1 MGETS
6 QPVEMDLETNT
17 EDVNVDVFPYQGGFF
32 PDSSKCKSEQKSLMK
47 KECEISG
54 SYQHCQT
61 EEIEV
66 EIIVEEEICHGI
78 TTLVCQEPLIRS
90 KEEAETTTTA
100 ADTESMD
107 TTTVTNPKADVKS
120 VYVPTL
126 DKSEEESTNEMA
138 NGRSIEYEP
147 HGCVKKVSEV
157 CYPSQRVET
166 ASTPKQFCWG
176 KKVVSCHEEVEQ
188 TVDTVVC
195 NDDGSHPL
203 AKVRVT
209 TIEPDTTTID
219 QDQLGRILVLATT
232 TKAVDVA
239 TTIITPVAVEEVAR
253 IAVATTTTAD
263 DLVTTTAEAVDARI
277 LVATTTTTED
287 LITTAADEVAR
298 IFVATTTTAE
308 DIATT
313 KVDEQGRILVAAT
326 TAEPMES
333 EDKSMEEEIIGNA
346 DAKVA
351 DGTAR
356 VTTVAPQETTNIAKA
371 KVAEGDSSSD
381 EDEETA
387 ATTTESDHD
396 DHGDNDHDNDQ
407 AEPEPETTTHHKS
420 L

>member
-1 MGETS
+1 MG
-6 QPVEMDLETNT
+6 
-17 EDVNVDVFPYQGGFF
+17 
-32 PDSSKCKSEQKSLMK
+32 
-47 KECEISG
+47 
-54 SYQHCQT
+54 
-61 EEIEV
+61 
-66 EIIVEEEICHGI
+66 ICHNI

-166 ASTPKQFCWG
+166 ASTPKQFCWE

-209 TIEPDTTTID
+209 TIE
-219 QDQLGRILVLATT
+219 
-232 TKAVDVA
+232 
-239 TTIITPVAVEEVAR
+239 
-253 IAVATTTTAD
+253 D

-277 LVATTTTTED
+277 LIATTTTTED
-287 LITTAADEVAR
+287 LIKTTADEVAR
-298 IFVATTTTAE
+298 IFV
-308 DIATT
+308 ATT

-396 DHGDNDHDNDQ
+396 HDDHGDNDHSDHDHDDYDEDENDEDDHDEDDHDHDHDNDQ

>member
-66 EIIVEEEICHGI
+66 EIIVEEEICHNI

-126 DKSEEESTNEMA
+126 DKSEEESSNEMA
-138 NGRSIEYEP
+138 NGRSIEYKP

-166 ASTPKQFCWG
+166 ASTPKQFCWE

-209 TIEPDTTTID
+209 TIE
-219 QDQLGRILVLATT
+219 
-232 TKAVDVA
+232 
-239 TTIITPVAVEEVAR
+239 
-253 IAVATTTTAD
+253 D

-277 LVATTTTTED
+277 LIATTTTTED
-287 LITTAADEVAR
+287 LIKTT
-298 IFVATTTTAE
+298 
-308 DIATT
+308 
-313 KVDEQGRILVAAT
+313 
-326 TAEPMES
+326 
-333 EDKSMEEEIIGNA
+333 
-346 DAKVA
+346 
-351 DGTAR
+351 
-356 VTTVAPQETTNIAKA
+356 
-371 KVAEGDSSSD
+371 
-381 EDEETA
+381 
-387 ATTTESDHD
+387 
-396 DHGDNDHDNDQ
+396 
-407 AEPEPETTTHHKS
+407 
-420 L
+420 

>member
-1 MGETS
+1 MG
-6 QPVEMDLETNT
+6 
-17 EDVNVDVFPYQGGFF
+17 
-32 PDSSKCKSEQKSLMK
+32 
-47 KECEISG
+47 
-54 SYQHCQT
+54 
-61 EEIEV
+61 
-66 EIIVEEEICHGI
+66 ICHNI

-126 DKSEEESTNEMA
+126 DKSEEESSNEMA
-138 NGRSIEYEP
+138 NGRSIEYKP

-166 ASTPKQFCWG
+166 ASTPKQFCWE

-219 QDQLGRILVLATT
+219 QDQLGRILVLSTT
-232 TKAVDVA
+232 TKAVDV
-239 TTIITPVAVEEVAR
+239 
-253 IAVATTTTAD
+253 
-263 DLVTTTAEAVDARI
+263 
-277 LVATTTTTED
+277 
-287 LITTAADEVAR
+287 ITTAADEVAR

-333 EDKSMEEEIIGNA
+333 EDKSME
-346 DAKVA
+346 
-351 DGTAR
+351 
-356 VTTVAPQETTNIAKA
+356 
-371 KVAEGDSSSD
+371 
-381 EDEETA
+381 
-387 ATTTESDHD
+387 
-396 DHGDNDHDNDQ
+396 
-407 AEPEPETTTHHKS
+407 
-420 L
+420 

>member
-1 MGETS
+1 MG
-6 QPVEMDLETNT
+6 
-17 EDVNVDVFPYQGGFF
+17 
-32 PDSSKCKSEQKSLMK
+32 
-47 KECEISG
+47 
-54 SYQHCQT
+54 
-61 EEIEV
+61 
-66 EIIVEEEICHGI
+66 ICHNI

-126 DKSEEESTNEMA
+126 DKSEEESSNEMA
-138 NGRSIEYEP
+138 NGRSIEYKP

-166 ASTPKQFCWG
+166 ASTPKQFCWE

-277 LVATTTTTED
+277 LIATTTTTED
-287 LITTAADEVAR
+287 LIKTTADEVAR
-298 IFVATTTTAE
+298 IFVAT
-308 DIATT
+308 
-313 KVDEQGRILVAAT
+313 T

-346 DAKVA
+346 DAEVA
-351 DGTAR
+351 DGSAR

-396 DHGDNDHDNDQ
+396 HDDHGDNDHSDHDHDDYDEDENDEDDHDEDDHDHDHDNDQ

>member
-1 MGETS
+1 MG
-6 QPVEMDLETNT
+6 
-17 EDVNVDVFPYQGGFF
+17 
-32 PDSSKCKSEQKSLMK
+32 
-47 KECEISG
+47 
-54 SYQHCQT
+54 
-61 EEIEV
+61 
-66 EIIVEEEICHGI
+66 ICHNI

-126 DKSEEESTNEMA
+126 DKSEEESSNEMA
-138 NGRSIEYEP
+138 NGRSIEYKP

-166 ASTPKQFCWG
+166 ASTPKQFCWE

-219 QDQLGRILVLATT
+219 QDHLGRILVLATT

-239 TTIITPVAVEEVAR
+239 TTTITPVAVEEVAR

-287 LITTAADEVAR
+287 LITAADEVAR

-313 KVDEQGRILVAAT
+313 KVDEQGRILVVAT

-351 DGTAR
+351 DGSAR

-396 DHGDNDHDNDQ
+396 DHGDNDHSNDQ